1 MLHHIEIY
9 VRNLS
14 ATRDFY
20 DCILTKLGYK
30 IFQEW
35 DAGFSYKCDREY
47 IVFVQVKA
55 KYKKFDYNR
64 CRVGLNHIAFCSDE
78 KSTIDEI
85 ITELKNRNVNFLYD
99 NNYYNSEN
107 NFTIFFE
114 DPDRIKVE
122 IRLENAVGR

>member
-9 VRNLS
+9 VRNLA
-14 ATRDFY
+14 AT
-20 DCILTKLGYK
+20 I
-30 IFQEW
+30 
-35 DAGFSYKCDREY
+35 SYKCAREY
-47 IVFVQVKA
+47 IVFVQVTE

-64 CRVGLNHIAFCSDE
+64 CRVGLNHIAFSCE
-78 KSTIDEI
+78 HKSTIDQI
-85 ITELKNRNVNFLYD
+85 ITELKNRQVNFLYD

-122 IRLENAVGR
+122 ITLEKSL